1 MTAGER
7 QNFQWR
13 PNDNSA
19 TTRLRYDL
27 EAQHWVNSIDTALKT
42 KSTGSTFHGLGLVL
56 GIILNI
62 LSLLFWGIASI
73 VRWDSNERRKS
84 KMRKET
90 RFVPLTDDEFESR
103 INSGRMKVVDLYE
116 D

>member
-7 QNFQWR
+7 QSFQWR

-27 EAQHWVNSIDTALKT
+27 EAQHWVNSVDTALKT
-42 KSTGSTFHGLGLVL
+42 KSTGSTFRSLGLVL
-56 GIILNI
+56 SLILNI
-62 LSLLFWGIASI
+62 ISLIFGGIVSVVSWI
-73 VRWDSNERRKS
+73 TNERRKS
-84 KMRKET
+84 KVRKES

-103 INSGRMKVVDLYE
+103 LNSGRIKVIDIYE